1 MNVKAPSTET
11 RIESL
16 SGGNQQK
23 VLLARWLISDPKV
36 MLLDEP
42 TRGIDVGSKV
52 EIYKIMTDLARQ
64 GRAIL
69 MISSELPELIGM
81 CDRIYV
87 MSAGRAHRG
96 ADAGAVLPGNH
107 SQVRHEPGRG
117 GMTMLSK
124 LKSIDASRYSIFII
138 LGLVFLAASLLSENF
153 LSVDNQLNVLR
164 QVAVITI
171 LAYGAMILII
181 GGMIDLSAG
190 AVMAFAGVT
199 SVMVYKDTGSLLL
212 AVLAGIAIGVSCNL
226 VNAFLVATLNTPA
239 FIVTLGMMLMARGAV
254 LQLTQ
259 GQNVLQLGDFVLIGQ
274 GTLGWA
280 PIPALILRGH
290 HGRHLVPDEPDPLRP
305 SCLRGRRQRGSG
317 ARGGHRRRRIKYKA
331 FVVNGVLVGLA
342 GVIFMSRVNAG
353 LPNAGVG
360 YELQAIT
367 APIIGGTSF
376 SGGVGTTVGTL
387 AGALIVGRARQ
398 PDEPHRRRLLHP
410 ADRHGTDHRRRRR
423 LRRVQQAR
431 QGRAPPS
438 CKVRQHGP
446 PQGSGRDRGAAS
458 PHPRPSAS
466 SSGA

>member
-1 MNVKAPSTET
+1 
-11 RIESL
+11 
-16 SGGNQQK
+16 
-23 VLLARWLISDPKV
+23 
-36 MLLDEP
+36 
-42 TRGIDVGSKV
+42 
-52 EIYKIMTDLARQ
+52 
-64 GRAIL
+64 
-69 MISSELPELIGM
+69 
-81 CDRIYV
+81 
-87 MSAGRAHRG
+87 
-96 ADAGAVLPGNH
+96 
-107 SQVRHEPGRG
+107 
-117 GMTMLSK
+117 MLSK

-199 SVMVYKDTGSLLL
+199 SVMVYKDTGSLIL
-212 AVLAGIAIGVSCNL
+212 AILAGIAIGVSCNL

-239 FIVTLGMMLMARGAV
+239 FIVTLVMMLMARGAV

-280 PIPALILRGH
+280 PIPALILVVITAVIWYLMNQTRFGRGVYAV
-290 HGRHLVPDEPDPLRP
+290 GGNEEA
-305 SCLRGRRQRGSG
+305 
-317 ARGGHRRRRIKYKA
+317 ARAAGIAVRRIKYKA
-331 FVVNGVLVGLA
+331 FVVNGILIGLA

-387 AGALIVGRARQ
+387 AGALIVGLLGNLMNLTGVGSYIQQIVMGLIIVVAVAYDVWSKRGKARTTILKV
-398 PDEPHRRRLLHP
+398 DS
-410 ADRHGTDHRRRRR
+410 TDPPK
-423 LRRVQQAR
+423 
-431 QGRAPPS
+431 AP
-438 CKVRQHGP
+438 VATEGP
-446 PQGSGRDRGAAS
+446 PPTPA
-458 PHPRPSAS
+458 PSAS